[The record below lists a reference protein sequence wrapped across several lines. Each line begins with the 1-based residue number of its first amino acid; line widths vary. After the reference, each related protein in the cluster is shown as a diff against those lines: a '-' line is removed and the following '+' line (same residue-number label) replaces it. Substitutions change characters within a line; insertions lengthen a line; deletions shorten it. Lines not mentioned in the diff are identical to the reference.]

1 LIPIINILS
10 LINFIIKVKSFIFAV
25 IYKKI
30 ITPLDR
36 LIFKQFFETHYSP
49 LCNLAYRIIGDIDK
63 SEDIVQDV
71 FVKVWNNRD
80 QLDKDRNIK
89 SLVYTMV
96 KNHSLEVLRRDGIGL
111 RVVRIISKTEE
122 DSQSNIQEEEI
133 ENYKLLD
140 QIYVSIRQLP
150 PKCGEVFTLSK
161 VNGLTYTQIAERMNI
176 SVKTVENHMG
186 KALKLL
192 REMIIP
198 KP

>member
-1 LIPIINILS
+1 
-10 LINFIIKVKSFIFAV
+10 V
-25 IYKKI
+25 
-30 ITPLDR
+30 PLDR
-36 LIFKQFFETHYSP
+36 STFKQFFETHYSP

-71 FVKVWNNRD
+71 FVKVWNNREE
-80 QLDKDRNIK
+80 LDKDRNIK
-89 SLVYTMV
+89 SLIYTMV

-111 RVVRIISKTEE
+111 RVVRIISKVEE

-140 QIYVSIRQLP
+140 KIYVSIRQLP

-176 SVKTVENHMG
+176 SVKTVESHMG